1 MKTSTFTKIL
11 LACLL
16 IVAFACKRKDNI
28 VILYDNDVHCAV
40 EGYAKMAGVKNVCKT
55 QTPYVSV
62 VSCGD
67 FAQGDVIGT
76 LSEGGSIVEIMNQ
89 VGYDVVV
96 FGNHEFDYS
105 FRTMEELASQ
115 LKATV
120 VSCNLINK
128 KTDKTFFKP

>member
-1 MKTSTFTKIL
+1 MKTSNFTKIL
-11 LACLL
+11 LSCLL

-62 VSCGD
+62 VACGD

-105 FRTMEELASQ
+105 YHTMVELAY
-115 LKATV
+115 
-120 VSCNLINK
+120 
-128 KTDKTFFKP
+128 